1 MAVTLNTMARIT
13 IKATYALDVDT
24 VRSLEQTARR
34 WKVSK
39 SEALRRAIRA
49 AAHSAPGD
57 DATRALEELQRL
69 LNLSGSK
76 AEGWA
81 RRVHGERRRSSHRS
95 ESRGQ

>member
-1 MAVTLNTMARIT
+1 MARIT
-13 IKATYALDVDT
+13 IKSTFALDVDT

-49 AAHSAPGD
+49 AAHSVPGD
-57 DATRALEELQRL
+57 DATRALEELQSSL
-69 LNLSGSK
+69 KLSRSK

-81 RRVHGERRRSSHRS
+81 RRVQGERRRSSDRS
-95 ESRGQ
+95 DSRGR